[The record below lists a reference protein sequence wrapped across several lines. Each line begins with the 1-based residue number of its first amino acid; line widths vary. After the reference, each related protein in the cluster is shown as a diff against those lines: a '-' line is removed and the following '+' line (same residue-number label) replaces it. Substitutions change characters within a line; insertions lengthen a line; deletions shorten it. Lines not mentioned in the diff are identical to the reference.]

1 MSRRKSVKRGRYASI
16 EDIKSNVF
24 DDLEGEAR
32 LSALV
37 DEAEE
42 VLRQRQIAQ
51 QVNPQVKL
59 DALIDGSSL
68 TAEQQVARRLVFGD
82 GELGTLPPDRYRGE
96 DLRVRQLGVDGQIKP
111 DSVVTGGTTGG
122 LVNGVLD
129 VQRNG
134 VLTEYLSP
142 TAEERLFRDWQN
154 SPAGKTALSQIM
166 QQVDKPRSRIRQND
180 VPGLMQQQFNSSVAE
195 YYGQQM
201 LRTIGATP
209 VADRDR
215 SDKVVRGIR
224 KDPGPGNRPEPLPV
238 SQSTAGTDRLIE
250 NSVGLLSP
258 DIDLSGDF
266 RYMMDGQVRVGD
278 YQTGNPE
285 DTVRLNLLK
294 SMRGPGTDIT
304 SVRSN
309 WNTVAGRLEAAGVA
323 PTADRVIKSMLAQ
336 GLLPEIKQG
345 SSGIGVRGGKA
356 MSASPL
362 FADQNRESQFRYDDI
377 LYGHSSPSRRSQPRG
392 YIPEDV
398 ILVDTR
404 KAGDALA
411 LSPVELFSSGT
422 ELNAAP
428 KITDLIAAGA
438 ARRLTDDPRIKQLL
452 P

>member
-16 EDIKSNVF
+16 DDIKSNVF

-42 VLRQRQIAQ
+42 VIRQRQIAQ

-82 GELGTLPPDRYRGE
+82 GEVGTLPPDRFRGE

-122 LVNGVLD
+122 LVDGVLD

-142 TAEERLFRDWQN
+142 TAEEKLFREW
-154 SPAGKTALSQIM
+154 SALNGGE
-166 QQVDKPRSRIRQND
+166 DRSK
-180 VPGLMQQQFNSSVAE
+180 FNSAMSE
-195 YYGQQM
+195 YMGQQM

-224 KDPGPGNRPEPLPV
+224 KDPGSRPEPLPA
-238 SQSTAGTDRLIE
+238 SQSTAGTDRLVE

-278 YQTGNPE
+278 MQAGNPE

-294 SMRGPGTDIT
+294 AMRGPGTDIN

-377 LYGHSSPSRRSQPRG
+377 LYGHSSPSRRSQARG

-411 LSPVELFSSGT
+411 LNPVELFSSGT